1 MHACLHVCVCIHL
14 CLYFC
19 LYACVWISVYHIVFF
34 SISASLL
41 SMVGDIGKSYV
52 VWEEIFDN
60 GLKVQSRLQ
69 LCGVEG

>member
-1 MHACLHVCVCIHL
+1 MRVCMHVCVCIHL
-14 CLYFC
+14 CLYFS
-19 LYACVWISVYHIVFF
+19 LYACVWISVDHIVFF
-34 SISASLL
+34 FTSASLL
-41 SMVGDIGKSYV
+41 NMVGEMGKSYV